1 MSVLVTGGT
10 GLIGKYLQKIRPEW
24 VYLSS
29 KDYNLISQRS
39 ASELVAQE
47 RPDWIIHLAAKVGGV
62 LDNQKYPCDYY
73 EENMLIG
80 VNLLSAARHA
90 GVKNFTAILS
100 TCAYPDVLP
109 DDRYPLKEEDLHSG
123 IPAESNSGY
132 GIAKRAMATHIDMI
146 NKQYGFSYN
155 YLIPCN
161 LYGFYDNYDLNS
173 SHYVAALIKKIYE
186 AKKTG
191 EKKIV
196 LFGTGTPLRQF
207 MYAGDMAEILSG
219 MVENKI
225 TSSFNVATP
234 EVKSI
239 KEIAEI
245 ALTEIYPGCEIEFD
259 STKPD
264 GQFRKDVSIERFENI
279 DPFTFTDLAKGIRET
294 FDYYELTQ
302 TRLKL
307 EI

>member
-10 GLIGKYLQKIRPEW
+10 GLIGKYLQQIHPEW
-24 VYLSS
+24 FYLSS
-29 KDYNLISQRS
+29 KDYNLTSQRS
-39 ASELVAQE
+39 AHALVSQE
-47 RPDWIIHLAAKVGGV
+47 KPDWIIHLAAKVGGV

-73 EENMLIG
+73 EENMLMG

-90 GVKNFTAILS
+90 GVKNFTAMLS

-109 DDRYPLKEEDLHSG
+109 TDRYPLKEEDLHSG

-146 NKQYGFSYN
+146 NKQYGLAYN

-161 LYGFYDNYDLNS
+161 LYGFYDNYNLDS

-186 AKKTG
+186 AKKAG

-207 MYAGDMAEILSG
+207 MYAGDMAIILSN
-219 MVENKI
+219 MVKDKI

-264 GQFRKDVSIERFENI
+264 GQFRKDVSIERFNNAMPM
-279 DPFTFTDLAKGIRET
+279 PFAFTNLSEGIGKT
-294 FDYYELTQ
+294 FDNYSLFN
-302 TRLKL
+302 
-307 EI
+307 